1 MPYARL
7 ADGERRRDG
16 RCDMVAVTERAR
28 ERLLQ
33 MKSLAS
39 INQRALGF
47 RLKPAADDRWGLV
60 PDEPIES
67 DQVVEHAG
75 CTVLLIDA
83 DLSDALGNWEVD
95 CIETAT
101 GQVELVLTRD
111 EEA

>member
-1 MPYARL
+1 MASG
-7 ADGERRRDG
+7 GEDR

-39 INQRALGF
+39 MNQPELGF
-47 RLKPAADDRWGLV
+47 RLKPADDDRWGLV
-60 PDEPIES
+60 PDEPGES
-67 DQVVEHAG
+67 DEVVEHSG
-75 CTVLLIDA
+75 STILLIDA
-83 DLSDALGNWEVD
+83 DLADALGNWEVD
-95 CIETAT
+95 CIETAA